1 MSPAADSA
9 GQPFEGRR
17 FQPNPFAGDDGSA
30 DPSVVEALDALHQL
44 AANLPETRPYGRLA
58 EAWTALIDALQG
70 ARVLSPLVAEAG
82 DYGVTEQGLVVEKT
96 QELSV
101 IHVEGP
107 DGRPVAPVFL
117 DVTAMTSWRSEA
129 RPIPVAASTA
139 ALAAAADGLGLLV
152 INPGDDRAIALR
164 RGALQALATGE
175 AYVPAW
181 VDPEVDA
188 AIAQSYQALN
198 PPIRRHRLVPGDPA
212 GQLSGPEVVVA
223 LGVEPGLSPSE
234 IESIAATVSV
244 AWSENELLAGRVDGW
259 GIKILPA

>member
-30 DPSVVEALDALHQL
+30 DQAVVHALDALHAL
-44 AANLPETRPYGRLA
+44 AANLPEKRPYARLA
-58 EAWTALIDALQG
+58 EAWTALIGALQG
-70 ARVLSPLVAEAG
+70 ARVLSPLVTEAG
-82 DYGVTEQGLVVEKT
+82 DYGLTDEGLVVEKT

-101 IHVEGP
+101 VHVEGP
-107 DGRPVAPVFL
+107 DGRAVAPVFL
-117 DVTAMTSWRSEA
+117 DVAAMSRWRPEA

-152 INPGDDRAIALR
+152 INPGDTTAITLR

-181 VDPEVDA
+181 ADPAVDA
-188 AIAQSYQALN
+188 VVAESYSALT
-198 PPIRRHRLVPGDPA
+198 PPVRRHRLLPGDPA
-212 GQLSGPEVVVA
+212 GTLSGPEVVVA

-234 IESIAATVSV
+234 IESIAAGLSL

-259 GIKILPA
+259 GIKVLPA